1 MLLADKTA
9 LVTGGTAGIGE
20 AIALCFADEGAKV
33 GVVASR
39 DLRKAEQ
46 VVSQIEAVAGSGKAF
61 CADVANIEEI
71 DRMVNEVI
79 RTLGNV
85 DILVNCAG
93 IVDETPAGST
103 SEEAYDRIMDINVKG
118 VFFCINAVVPFM
130 IKQKSGNIINIS
142 SIGGLAATA
151 GLSIYCASKAGV
163 IYLTKS
169 LACELAPHGI
179 RVNAIAPG
187 HTATPGNYDLRN
199 HPERRADV
207 DSILER
213 TPSGRAFSEPKD
225 MARAALFLASE
236 DSRAMHGSILT
247 VDEGYTAGM

>member
-1 MLLADKTA
+1 MLLANKTA

-39 DLRKAEQ
+39 DLRNAEQ

-85 DILVNCAG
+85 DILVNSAG

-142 SIGGLAATA
+142 SIGGLVATA

-163 IYLTKS
+163 IYLTKA

-213 TPSGRAFSEPKD
+213 TPSGRAFSRLCD
-225 MARAALFLASE
+225 
-236 DSRAMHGSILT
+236 
-247 VDEGYTAGM
+247 VDHYVPFSTRCA